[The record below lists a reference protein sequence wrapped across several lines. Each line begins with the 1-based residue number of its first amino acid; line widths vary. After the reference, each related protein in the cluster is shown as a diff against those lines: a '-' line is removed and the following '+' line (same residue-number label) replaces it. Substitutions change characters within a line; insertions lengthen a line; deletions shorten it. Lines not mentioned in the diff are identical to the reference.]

1 MRGTQQDPCLS
12 LAFDYAEHDLYEML
26 RFHRAKAH
34 TALHPATVKSV
45 MWQLLNG
52 LSYLEQNWII
62 HRDLKPS
69 NILVM
74 GEGEEQVR

>member
-1 MRGTQQDPCLS
+1 
-12 LAFDYAEHDLYEML
+12 ML
-26 RFHRAKAH
+26 RFHRTKA
-34 TALHPATVKSV
+34 LQPLEPATLKSI

-74 GEGEEQVR
+74 GDGEQQVLNPYTLEHATYTPSYIISCDLYNH